1 MQKLVLACLLFF
13 LCSCTVRKKA
23 GTSDWIQLF
32 NGKDL
37 NDWIIKIKDHPLNDN
52 YGNTFRVEDSV
63 LKVRYD
69 AYDSFRQQYGHIY
82 YKQPFSYYLLVV
94 EYRFVGEQAKGG
106 EDWAF
111 RNSGAMLHCQPPQTI
126 AVAQDFPISLEMQ
139 LLGGD
144 GKNERTT
151 GNLCTPG
158 TNVVLND
165 TLFTPHCVN
174 STSKTYHGDQ
184 WVRAEAL
191 VLGDSLMQHI
201 VEGDTVITYKKP
213 QYDGRD
219 PWVQKAGYR
228 DGALIS
234 SGYISLQSESH
245 PVEFRKA
252 MLFNLEPYKN
262 DPGKLKQVLKEL
274 QQRKGDE

>member
-1 MQKLVLACLLFF
+1 MQKLLLAFLLLCLY
-13 LCSCTVRKKA
+13 SCAVHKKA
-23 GTSDWIQLF
+23 SASNWIRLF

-37 NDWIIKIKDHPLNDN
+37 SDWTIKIKDHPLNEN
-52 YGNTFRVEDSV
+52 WGNTFRVEDGV

-69 AYDSFRQQYGHIY
+69 AYDSFKQQYGHIY

-106 EDWAF
+106 EGWAF
-111 RNSGAMLHCQPPQTI
+111 RNSGAMLHCQSPQTLAI
-126 AVAQDFPISLEMQ
+126 AQDFPISLEMQ

-158 TNVVLND
+158 TNVVMNGK
-165 TLFTPHCVN
+165 LFTPHCVN

-191 VLGDSLMQHI
+191 VLGDSLLQHI
-201 VEGDTVITYKKP
+201 VEGDTVISYQQP

-219 PWVQKAGYR
+219 PWVQKAGYK

-262 DPGKLKQVLKEL
+262 DPEKLKQVLKEL
-274 QQRKGDE
+274 QQRKGEE